1 MKLLH
6 VTQIG
11 LNRGRK
17 RIWLEFDYL
26 EMAGFKP
33 GQFLRVQTNEESIEI
48 EVVNSESDSNK
59 KVSRRGE
66 KPLIEIP
73 EKLIHFAEH
82 IKKLRLAF
90 TPNKVKIT
98 PHHSYAR
105 TASRVERLANKVRRG
120 ETLDLMTLF
129 SGGEVFGSAA
139 HEGLES
145 ASIPSRIAVCVEKET
160 KFLKSSLAN
169 NQHLFD
175 SESVLINAKIED
187 LDLNALGKPIDAA
200 IVSIPCTGASIAGRT
215 KNKLKSAEQHEG
227 VGHLFH
233 YTLNWLAKVNTPLI
247 MFECVPQYI
256 NTASMEVIRSV
267 LCDDGYTLV
276 ETVQNGQDFGAIEN
290 RSRMIA
296 IAFSNEL
303 LGCFGGFADEIK
315 SYYSEVKQCVGDIL
329 EDIEVNSARWKPF
342 TYLIEKEKRDI
353 ENGKGFRRA
362 IALRNSSKVPVIGFD
377 YAKCRSNEPFVL
389 LDEAEYEGLS
399 RIFTSKEH
407 AALKTIPNR
416 IIAGLSE
423 TVAHQVLGQSGIYTK
438 IRSVFEWLGSKLRS
452 EFIQQRTFTA

>member
-1 MKLLH
+1 M
-6 VTQIG
+6 
-11 LNRGRK
+11 
-17 RIWLEFDYL
+17 
-26 EMAGFKP
+26 
-33 GQFLRVQTNEESIEI
+33 
-48 EVVNSESDSNK
+48 
-59 KVSRRGE
+59 
-66 KPLIEIP
+66 
-73 EKLIHFAEH
+73 
-82 IKKLRLAF
+82 
-90 TPNKVKIT
+90 
-98 PHHSYAR
+98 
-105 TASRVERLANKVRRG
+105 
-120 ETLDLMTLF
+120 
-129 SGGEVFGSAA
+129 
-139 HEGLES
+139 
-145 ASIPSRIAVCVEKET
+145 
-160 KFLKSSLAN
+160 
-169 NQHLFD
+169 FD

-247 MFECVPQYI
+247 MFECVPQYT

-423 TVAHQVLGQSGIYTK
+423 TVAHQVLTNLVYIQRYVVYLNGWVANYAVNLYK
-438 IRSVFEWLGSKLRS
+438 KERSPLKGKRSLCDLFDYELVRGANVERSKRVKFDRKRVNHESKSNNNIWLSNGFL
-452 EFIQQRTFTA
+452 